1 MFAKLVERL
10 NDAAALASKPVLVAD
25 IVDIFVDTV
34 FNAVVS
40 ASMAVCAV
48 ACVVTVEAFTPKL
61 LSEIARLLMV
71 VCETVPPV
79 MPL

>member
-1 MFAKLVERL
+1 MVERL

-25 IVDIFVDTV
+25 MVDIFVDTV
-34 FNAVVS
+34 LNAVVN

-48 ACVVTVEAFTPKL
+48 VCVVTVEALTPKL

-71 VCETVPPV
+71 VCEAEVPV
-79 MPL
+79 IPL